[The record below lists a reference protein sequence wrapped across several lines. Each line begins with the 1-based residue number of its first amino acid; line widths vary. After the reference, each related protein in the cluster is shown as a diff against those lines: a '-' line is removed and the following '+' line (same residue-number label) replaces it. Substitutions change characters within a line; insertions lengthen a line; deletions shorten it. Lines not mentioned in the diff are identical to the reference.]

1 MIAHP
6 PPYPFLWG
14 WIFLSSIPKLQ
25 SHKPANRPHS
35 VRTWGNFRCDAKT
48 QSAQGSLQRY
58 SIIPLLSLHG
68 YPSPPEGKRGFSHL
82 LASYEGYPV
91 KSGDSSYKKWLQL
104 GRKKKITH
112 SGGDVSADSPEELTN
127 MLMRSQYLHAR
138 GIEGA
143 SRQVVLVEK
152 Q

>member
-104 GRKKKITH
+104 GRKKKK
-112 SGGDVSADSPEELTN
+112 SPILEEMSVQIPQKN
-127 MLMRSQYLHAR
+127 
-138 GIEGA
+138 
-143 SRQVVLVEK
+143 
-152 Q
+152 